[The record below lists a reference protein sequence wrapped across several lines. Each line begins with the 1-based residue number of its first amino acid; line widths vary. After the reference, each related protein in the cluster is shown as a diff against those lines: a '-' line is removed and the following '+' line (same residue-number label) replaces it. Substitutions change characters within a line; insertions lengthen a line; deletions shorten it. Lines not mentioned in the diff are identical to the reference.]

1 MERDQNIEI
10 RERERVPILRGK
22 KIYDPLIKTYFG
34 HLRKKFVLFMLS
46 LSGLEKLRKNLV
58 AYRTFSRPSM
68 DHPGH
73 VTFFFLPSPLI
84 RISAAAA
91 AVAQGQACCPQ

>member
-1 MERDQNIEI
+1 MSVNAFPFLGE
-10 RERERVPILRGK
+10 K

-73 VTFFFLPSPLI
+73 VTFFFFLHHSLGFQQQQWLKD
-84 RISAAAA
+84 RLAALSN
-91 AVAQGQACCPQ
+91 

>member
-73 VTFFFLPSPLI
+73 VTFFFILRHSLGFQQQHQWLKDRPSP
-84 RISAAAA
+84 
-91 AVAQGQACCPQ
+91 